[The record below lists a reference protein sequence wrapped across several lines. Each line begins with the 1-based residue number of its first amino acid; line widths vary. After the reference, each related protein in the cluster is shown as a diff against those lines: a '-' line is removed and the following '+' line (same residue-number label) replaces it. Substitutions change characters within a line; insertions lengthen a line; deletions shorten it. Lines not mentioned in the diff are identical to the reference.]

1 MTRIILESKPFQRAL
16 QRVLKKEPQLAD
28 DLRTTLRLLAED
40 AFQPPLKTHK
50 LKGKLAGVWA
60 CSAGYDLRII
70 FELVEVEGK
79 PAILLSTIGTHDEAY

>member
-28 DLRTTLRLLAED
+28 DLRTTLRLLSED
-40 AFQPPLKTHK
+40 AFQPQLKTHK
-50 LKGKLAGVWA
+50 LKGKLAGTLA

-70 FELVEVEGK
+70 FELVEIEGK

>member
-1 MTRIILESKPFQRAL
+1 MNRISLESKPFQRAL

-50 LKGKLAGVWA
+50 LKGKLAGAWA

-70 FELVEVEGK
+70 FDLVEVEGK